1 MNCPFGR
8 SKQKIV
14 IIEIESTEIIAYYAS
29 NQKRIKGNLI
39 LPYQKIR
46 EICEKLEIN
55 DVRIQT
61 CYDMISID
69 AFRCSFPDNVVME
82 RNQLVIKK
90 ISDIQSQLSRLLP
103 PKEIVEMIEQ
113 INKCKNEKNS

>member
-1 MNCPFGR
+1 M
-8 SKQKIV
+8 

-29 NQKRIKGNLI
+29 IQKRVEEDFI
-39 LPYQKIR
+39 LSYQKIR
-46 EICEKLEIN
+46 EICEKLEIK
-55 DVRIQT
+55 DTRIQT

-90 ISDIQSQLSRLLP
+90 MSDIRSNLSRLLP
-103 PKEIVEMIEQ
+103 PKDIIEMIEQ